1 VECADRP
8 RPAAIPHPWTVRS
21 KVVSARRFLISSQ
34 PQPSI
39 HITTAP
45 LVLTGLPKWYP
56 PRLKATW
63 GLIFCLGTALGLL
76 TSWVVSR
83 FFDRSSYHL
92 KLSPTGNLRHDLHL
106 FLYEGQFALSN
117 QFDSNSSGRIRPL
130 IVEAKMLIKRDL
142 LRGDR
147 CGQFTIPGLDL
158 RYYWNAPSRGL
169 IWSLEQSLLIPV
181 GLLLLLTA
189 WFRIRLGKLQA
200 RTSHVSPQAPERQGA
215 EKWTSGTESQNHVKP
230 QP

>member
-1 VECADRP
+1 MQGSVTPGLEFRFSRLLDGLAVTEAAGCTLRLLGH
-8 RPAAIPHPWTVRS
+8 RGAAIVKHRI
-21 KVVSARRFLISSQ
+21 LE
-34 PQPSI
+34 
-39 HITTAP
+39 
-45 LVLTGLPKWYP
+45 
-56 PRLKATW
+56 W
-63 GLIFCLGTALGLL
+63 GLIFCFGSALALL

-106 FLYEGQFALSN
+106 FMYEGQFALSN
-117 QFDSNSSGRIRPL
+117 QFDSDSSGRIRPL
-130 IVEAKMLIKRDL
+130 IVEVKMLIKRDL

-215 EKWTSGTESQNHVKP
+215 EKWTSGTE
-230 QP
+230 

>member
-1 VECADRP
+1 MKHRILE
-8 RPAAIPHPWTVRS
+8 
-21 KVVSARRFLISSQ
+21 
-34 PQPSI
+34 
-39 HITTAP
+39 
-45 LVLTGLPKWYP
+45 
-56 PRLKATW
+56 W
-63 GLIFCLGTALGLL
+63 GLFFCLGSALALL

-106 FLYEGQFALSN
+106 FMYEGQFALSN

-130 IVEAKMLIKRDL
+130 IVEMKMLIKRDL

-169 IWSLEQSLLIPV
+169 IWSMEQSLLIPV

-215 EKWTSGTESQNHVKP
+215 EKWSSGTESQDYLKP

>member
-1 VECADRP
+1 V
-8 RPAAIPHPWTVRS
+8 
-21 KVVSARRFLISSQ
+21 KRRILE
-34 PQPSI
+34 
-39 HITTAP
+39 
-45 LVLTGLPKWYP
+45 
-56 PRLKATW
+56 W

-92 KLSPTGNLRHDLHL
+92 KLSPTGNLWHDLHL

-117 QFDSNSSGRIRPL
+117 QFDSNSSGGIRPL

-158 RYYWNAPSRGL
+158 RYYWNAPSRGH

-200 RTSHVSPQAPERQGA
+200 RTSLVSPQALERQGA

>member
-1 VECADRP
+1 MDFLDVKSEVQLARTAERGTMQGSVTPGLEFRFSRLLDGLAVTEAAGCPLRSLGH
-8 RPAAIPHPWTVRS
+8 RGAAIVKHRI
-21 KVVSARRFLISSQ
+21 LE
-34 PQPSI
+34 
-39 HITTAP
+39 
-45 LVLTGLPKWYP
+45 
-56 PRLKATW
+56 W
-63 GLIFCLGTALGLL
+63 GLIFCFGSALALL

-106 FLYEGQFALSN
+106 FMYEGQFALRN
-117 QFDSNSSGRIRPL
+117 QLDSDSSGRIRPL

-200 RTSHVSPQAPERQGA
+200 RTPHISPQAPERQGA
-215 EKWTSGTESQNHVKP
+215 EK
-230 QP
+230 